1 MSPQSIKGFPLP
13 DDYATTRVPNT
24 VLGRV
29 LSSINDADE
38 IKLILRAVWLLE
50 HQRGYPRYITRDD
63 LRRDRALSVA
73 IPDQSDFD
81 RILKSAIKHGVFVEV
96 SINNSACLMFNTA
109 SAQRASFDDSAT
121 AEVANNDS
129 DANGWETPAAIIAPS
144 DAFRAYEEN
153 IGILSPMIRQNILS
167 ALEDFTDEDITHAI
181 RIAVENESRSWAYVS
196 GILRRWTHEGIPSEQ
211 RSEQLEGRSDE
222 RNVSEIELNR
232 YIEYLRRQQKRNG
245 DQS

>member
-29 LSSINDADE
+29 LSSIDDADE

-50 HQRGYPRYITRDD
+50 HQRGYPRYITIDD
-63 LRRDRALSVA
+63 LRRDRVLSVA
-73 IPDQSDFD
+73 IADRSDFD

-96 SINNSACLMFNTA
+96 SINNNACLMFNTA
-109 SAQRASFDDSAT
+109 SAQRASVDYSAT
-121 AEVANNDS
+121 PEVSNNDS
-129 DANGWETPAAIIAPS
+129 DVNGWETPAASTRHA
-144 DAFRAYEEN
+144 DAFQAYEEN

-181 RIAVENESRSWAYVS
+181 RIAVENESRSWAFVA
-196 GILRRWTHEGIPSEQ
+196 GVLRRWTRDGIPH
-211 RSEQLEGRSDE
+211 E
-222 RNVSEIELNR
+222 RADGTAGGGADRERISQAE
-232 YIEYLRRQQKRNG
+232 LRRYLDAQRKR
-245 DQS
+245 DRAD